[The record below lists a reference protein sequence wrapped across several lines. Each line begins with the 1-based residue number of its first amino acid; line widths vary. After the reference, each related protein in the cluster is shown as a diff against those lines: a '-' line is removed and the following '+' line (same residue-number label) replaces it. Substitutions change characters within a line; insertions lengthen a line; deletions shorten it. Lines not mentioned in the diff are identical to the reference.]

1 MQLLPTLFLTSGLS
15 RLNATVLL
23 VLGVSFLVS
32 SAVAAQSSTKAE
44 KRDGAYYDHF
54 LRINKRIGKSNGDVD
69 LIFVGDSITMGW
81 DGPGR
86 AIWKYYYGDRK
97 ALNLGV
103 NGDRT
108 EHVLWRLQNGNLE
121 GIQPKVAIL
130 MIGVNNSWGD
140 SAADIVAGIKAVV
153 AVLRSKL
160 PETKVL
166 LLDILPVGKSFNS
179 KRGELL
185 QVNQTVQNLHDGV
198 NIIYLPVGNFFLDKN
213 GSISKSIMPDYLH
226 PSELGYDIWARN
238 METTLAFLLGD
249 EPKSP
254 KVTAVPVRTENR

>member
-1 MQLLPTLFLTSGLS
+1 MQLLSALFFSSCLS
-15 RLNATVLL
+15 RLSSTVLL
-23 VLGVSFLVS
+23 VLAANFFFSPAVAGSS
-32 SAVAAQSSTKAE
+32 SATAE

-54 LRINKRIGKSNGDVD
+54 LRINKRIAKSKGDVD

-86 AIWKYYYGDRK
+86 AIWKYYYRDRK
-97 ALNLGV
+97 ALNLGI

-108 EHVLWRLQNGNLE
+108 EHVLWRLQNGNLD
-121 GIQPKVAIL
+121 GIQPKVAVL
-130 MIGVNNSWGD
+130 MIGVNNSWGEP
-140 SAADIVAGIKAVV
+140 AEEIVAGVKAVV

-160 PETKVL
+160 PKTKVL
-166 LLDILPVGKSFNS
+166 LLDILPVGETFNS

-198 NIIYLPVGNFFLDKN
+198 NIIYLPVGHFFLDEN

-226 PSELGYDIWARN
+226 PSERGYAIWARS
-238 METTLAFLLGD
+238 MEETLALLLGD

-254 KVTAVPVRTENR
+254 QDTAALGQN